1 MAELTDKAT
10 TPQKMSAPAF
20 MRPSPKQG
28 DLIVTGNA
36 RAAKSCSSSAMPQRS
51 LLAAIL
57 AAVSREV
64 DRPVKL

>member
-1 MAELTDKAT
+1 
-10 TPQKMSAPAF
+10 
-20 MRPSPKQG
+20 
-28 DLIVTGNA
+28 VTGNA

>member
-1 MAELTDKAT
+1 
-10 TPQKMSAPAF
+10 